1 MARLIDA
8 DALVIEFNKRC
19 VGECACCREDNCGTP
34 ESKSGCRV
42 IDEAPSVSAI
52 TAMNYYYEERDREYA
67 ERMDDIWKNM

>member
-8 DALVIEFNKRC
+8 DALAIEFNNRC
-19 VGECACCREDNCGTP
+19 VGECACCRENRCGNSNCET
-34 ESKSGCRV
+34 GCKV

-52 TAMNYYYEERDREYA
+52 TAMYYYYEERDREYA